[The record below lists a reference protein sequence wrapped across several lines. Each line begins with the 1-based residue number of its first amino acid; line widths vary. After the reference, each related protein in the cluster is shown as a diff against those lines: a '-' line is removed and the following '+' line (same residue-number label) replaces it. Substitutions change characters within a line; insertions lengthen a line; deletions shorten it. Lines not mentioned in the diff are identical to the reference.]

1 MNRALVGYRWD
12 ARWEAD
18 EWEAG
23 RHTMLLLIIDIQ
35 DFLDL

>member
-12 ARWEAD
+12 AD

-23 RHTMLLLIIDIQ
+23 RHTMLLLIIGIQ
-35 DFLDL
+35 DFLNL